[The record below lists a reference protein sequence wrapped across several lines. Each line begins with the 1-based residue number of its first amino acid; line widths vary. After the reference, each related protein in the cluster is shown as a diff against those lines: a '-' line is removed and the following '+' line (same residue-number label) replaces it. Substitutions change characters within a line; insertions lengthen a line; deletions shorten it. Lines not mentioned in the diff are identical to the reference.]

1 MAEPMTLGDWL
12 RFAVFAYG
20 KDSAA
25 TRYLE
30 RKIEESPH
38 GPDETVLADTVQ
50 MLMLLDALHEKTTQ

>member
-1 MAEPMTLGDWL
+1 MTLSDFL

-20 KDSAA
+20 EDSAA
-25 TRYLE
+25 TKYLK

-50 MLMLLDALHEKTTQ
+50 MLMLLDAMHERTTQ